1 LYGRISCACYQGT
14 STAYASCLKN
24 YPQSALALNTVLAV
38 SKLFELFMI
47 FFRNFREGFDDF
59 VMETACGL
67 RNWRLDSCL
76 TI

>member
-1 LYGRISCACYQGT
+1 
-14 STAYASCLKN
+14 
-24 YPQSALALNTVLAV
+24 LALNTVLAV

-47 FFRNFREGFDDF
+47 FFRNFREGFDDL